1 MLITKGLAGFGRY
14 LMLMGKVF
22 SQPDRWR
29 MFLKQYV

>member
-22 SQPDRWR
+22 SQPEKWR
-29 MFLKQYV
+29 M